1 MNESLI
7 DPEFTQNPVRARKSL
22 RSAALLAVAALTA
35 LSVGAAHRVQSRKQ
49 ENHALVEHTR
59 QNALQVVSTVT
70 AKPADGPDKIVLPG
84 TLRGFV
90 ESPIHARSSGYLL
103 AWHKNIGEQVRKG
116 DLLAEIDTPEIDQQL
131 SQTKASREPIRAR
144 LGLAKSTLGRWEN
157 LAQRL
162 AVSKQELD
170 ERHSA
175 YQQAEA
181 ELAAAD
187 AEVKRLEQL
196 DSFKKVFA
204 PFDGLVVK
212 RNVDVGELIG
222 AGSAGANRELFTLAQ
237 IDPLR
242 IIVSVPQSYANVL
255 KAGQEAIIKLT
266 EYPNTPFKGTVER
279 LAGAL
284 DPATRS
290 MQIEIILPNK
300 QAKLLPGAYA
310 EVSLNLGTAKK
321 LLTVPA
327 NALIFGQ
334 GGPKVAVVG
343 QDQRIALRPVKLGR
357 DSGMAV
363 EVLSGVGENEKIV
376 VNPPDSL
383 EEGLA
388 VQVAER
394 LPPNKPQS

>member
-1 MNESLI
+1 MNETVVK
-7 DPEFTQNPVRARKSL
+7 PELTPYPAVGKNPL
-22 RSAALLAVAALTA
+22 RGVALLAVIALTA

-49 ENHALVEHTR
+49 ESHALAERTR
-59 QNALQVVSTVT
+59 QDGLQVVSTVNP
-70 AKPADGPDKIVLPG
+70 KPSEGPVKIVLPG

-90 ESPIHARSSGYLL
+90 ESPIHARSNGYVL
-103 AWHKNIGEQVRKG
+103 AWYKNIGEQVRKG

-131 SQTKASREPIRAR
+131 SQTKASREQIRAR
-144 LGLAKSTLGRWEN
+144 LGLAKSTLARWES
-157 LAQRL
+157 LTQCL

-181 ELAAAD
+181 DLAAAD

-196 DSFKKVFA
+196 ASFKKVFA

-212 RNVDVGELIG
+212 RSVDVGELIG
-222 AGSAGANRELFTLAQ
+222 AGSADGNRELFTLAQ

-242 IIVSVPQSYANVL
+242 IVVSVPQSYANAL
-255 KAGQEAIIKLT
+255 KAGQEAIITLA
-266 EYPNTPFKGTVER
+266 EYPNTPFKGAVER

-310 EVSLNLGTAKK
+310 EISLSLGNAPK
-321 LLTVPA
+321 LLTVPP
-327 NALIFGQ
+327 NTLIFGQ
-334 GGPKVAVVG
+334 DGPKVAVVG
-343 QDQRIALRPVKLGR
+343 QDQRIAFRPVKLGR
-357 DSGMAV
+357 DSGKEV
-363 EVLSGVGENEKIV
+363 EVLSGIGANEKIV
-376 VNPPDSL
+376 LNPPDSL
-383 EEGLA
+383 EEGMA
-388 VQVAER
+388 VQVHASAQT
-394 LPPNKPQS
+394 KPKS